1 MGSIVCKVGVLTMV
15 MFWILL
21 SLSIPFI
28 GGSLGDLIYRSSM
41 GKSLDSKP
49 YTYFI
54 SVVPVIGPIISA
66 FIVNS

>member
-1 MGSIVCKVGVLTMV
+1 MGSIVCKLGALVMV

-28 GGSLGDLIYRSSM
+28 GGSLGDLIYRSSI

-66 FIVNS
+66 FILKT